1 MKRVLRISIL
11 AILAFAIILLVR
23 LPASWLR
30 GFLPPGVTCGDVSG
44 TAWNGSCAGLAYNG
58 APAGD
63 LKWLVHP
70 GALLRLKLGAYVD
83 LTRGGDFVRG
93 DIEVGRDKAI
103 AASNLQAQMP
113 LDRPF
118 LPQLSSNYTGNIS
131 VNLAHLRFEQNA
143 VAAIE
148 GQVQATDLYSQR
160 DRVALGS
167 YSASFPQAAPG
178 SEPVG
183 QLMTLSGPI
192 DFTGTIKLTRAP
204 GWELAGNLRVKPETP
219 AAFRDQLQ
227 YFPENPDGT
236 RQVGLEGTF

>member
-11 AILAFAIILLVR
+11 AIIAFAVILLVR
-23 LPASWLR
+23 LPASWLK
-30 GFLPPGVTCGDVSG
+30 GFLPPEVACGEISG
-44 TAWNGSCAGLAYNG
+44 TAWNGACTGFAYNG

-63 LKWLVHP
+63 LTWLVHP
-70 GALLRLKLGAYVD
+70 GALFRLKLGGYVD
-83 LTRGGDFVRG
+83 LTRGRDFVRG
-93 DIEVGRDKAI
+93 DVEVGRNDVLVAT
-103 AASNLQAQMP
+103 NLQAQMP

-118 LPQLSSNYTGNIS
+118 LPQLASNYTGNIS
-131 VNLAHLRFEQNA
+131 VNLSHLRVENN
-143 VAAIE
+143 VVVAIE

-167 YSASFPQAAPG
+167 YSATFPKTAPG
-178 SEPVG
+178 SDPVG
-183 QLMTLSGPI
+183 QLTTLGGPI
-192 DFTGTIKLTRAP
+192 DFNGTIKLTRAP

-219 AAFRDQLQ
+219 PAFRDQLR